1 MTRYRVSAPAAFVRS
16 AALVLSLVVGQT
28 SLVAN
33 AQAVATP
40 PAPAAEPAKAT
51 AAAATREATAN
62 ANEASADVGD
72 ATAAPAPQRRPLPPT
87 VLRRLPRRL
96 ERTDDERKELAAQLR
111 EIYRKTPSTW
121 PAPTVDA
128 GVKWQEIGLLPE
140 VQHPEDNPFSN
151 EKVELGKMLFFDP
164 RVSGSGQ
171 MACASCHDPD
181 LGWGDGR
188 TTSFGMDRK
197 PLDRNAPSL
206 MNAAYHTSLF
216 WDGRAES
223 LEDQAQQ
230 VLLNQDEMRSAPADL
245 SAKLGAIPGY
255 HEKFTEVFG
264 PAEAGG
270 EVIDIDRVTK
280 ALACFER
287 TITGG
292 RTPFDHFL
300 KGRKSALSDD
310 AILGLDLFRREARCM
325 NCHYGPLMADGEFHE
340 VGLSYY
346 GRKYEDLGRYAVT
359 GETEDVGK
367 FRTPSLRSFA
377 KSGPYMH
384 NGLFPTARGVLNM
397 YNVGMP
403 TIRRHEHQLE
413 DPLFPKKSSLLKPLG
428 LNNQDLSDL
437 EAFLEAASEPYLRMR
452 PPELPPA
459 ESQETAAK

>member
-1 MTRYRVSAPAAFVRS
+1 MSLVTRYRVSVPAAFVRS
-16 AALVLSLVVGQT
+16 AALVLLLAVGRAT
-28 SLVAN
+28 LVAD
-33 AQAVATP
+33 AHPVAAAP
-40 PAPAAEPAKAT
+40 APKAKAAPAAAEAAT
-51 AAAATREATAN
+51 ANESSAGEGAAEAAAAT
-62 ANEASADVGD
+62 
-72 ATAAPAPQRRPLPPT
+72 APQRRPLPPT
-87 VLRRLPRRL
+87 VLRRLPRRP
-96 ERTDDERKELAAQLR
+96 ERTDEERTALAAQLR
-111 EIYRKTPSTW
+111 ELYRKTPSTW

-128 GVKWQEIGLLPE
+128 GVKWQEIGLLPD
-140 VQHPEDNPFSN
+140 VQHPEDNPFSQ

-223 LEDQAQQ
+223 LEDQAKQ

-255 HEKFTEVFG
+255 REKFIEVFG
-264 PAEAGG
+264 PAEAGE

-300 KGRKSALSDD
+300 KGRKTALSDE
-310 AILGLDLFRREARCM
+310 AVLGLDLFRREARCM

-346 GRKYEDLGRYAVT
+346 GRKYEDLGRYDVT
-359 GETEDVGK
+359 GEMEDVGK

-377 KSGPYMH
+377 TSGPYMH

-397 YNVGMP
+397 YNAGMP
-403 TIRRHEHQLE
+403 TIRRHPHQLE

-437 EAFLEAASEPYLRMR
+437 EAFLKATSEPYLRMR

-459 ESQETAAK
+459 EPQETAAK

>member
-1 MTRYRVSAPAAFVRS
+1 MSFATRYRVSVPAAFALP
-16 AALVLSLVVGQT
+16 AALLAILCMT
-28 SLVAN
+28 HA
-33 AQAVATP
+33 
-40 PAPAAEPAKAT
+40 AT
-51 AAAATREATAN
+51 AAHPAAT
-62 ANEASADVGD
+62 
-72 ATAAPAPQRRPLPPT
+72 APAPSKAAATKPAVKSTEETGKTDKAEPSKSAASATTPLPRPLPPT
-87 VLRRLPRRL
+87 ILSRLPRRP
-96 ERTDDERKELAAQLR
+96 ERSDEQRKALAAELR
-111 EIYRKTPSTW
+111 ELYRKPSTSW

-140 VQHPEDNPFSN
+140 VEHPADNPHS
-151 EKVELGKMLFFDP
+151 KAKAELGKMLFFDP
-164 RVSGSGQ
+164 RLSGSGQ

-206 MNAAYHTSLF
+206 MNAGYHRSFF
-216 WDGRAES
+216 WDGRASS
-223 LEDQAQQ
+223 LEDQAEQ
-230 VLLNQDEMRSAPADL
+230 VLLNQDEMRSAPGDL
-245 SAKLGAIPGY
+245 AAKLSAIPGY
-255 HEKFTEVFG
+255 REKFNEAFG
-264 PAEAGG
+264 SE
-270 EVIDIDRVTK
+270 EIDIDRVTQ

-310 AILGLDLFRREARCM
+310 AVLGLDLFRREARCM
-325 NCHYGPLMADGEFHE
+325 NCHHGPLLSDGEFHD

-346 GRKYEDLGRYAVT
+346 GRKYEDLGRYDIT
-359 GETEDVGK
+359 GAATDVGR

-384 NGLFPTARGVLNM
+384 NGLFPSARGVLNM
-397 YNVGMP
+397 YNAGMP
-403 TIRRHEHQLE
+403 TLRRKEHQLD
-413 DPLFPKKSSLLKPLG
+413 DPLFPKKSALLKPLG
-428 LNNQDLSDL
+428 LNNQDLADL

-459 ESQETAAK
+459 EEQTTAAN

>member
-1 MTRYRVSAPAAFVRS
+1 MTRYRVSAPAAFMRS
-16 AALVLSLVVGQT
+16 AALVLSLAVGQA
-28 SLVAN
+28 SQWAN

-40 PAPAAEPAKAT
+40 PAPAAEPANAAASESSADDGTT
-51 AAAATREATAN
+51 AAT
-62 ANEASADVGD
+62 
-72 ATAAPAPQRRPLPPT
+72 PAPQRRPLPPT
-87 VLRRLPRRL
+87 VLRRLPRRP
-96 ERTDDERKELAAQLR
+96 ERTDEERQELAAQLR

-121 PAPTVDA
+121 PAPAVDA
-128 GVKWQEIGLLPE
+128 GVKWQEIGLLPD
-140 VQHPEDNPFSN
+140 VQHPEDNPLTK
-151 EKVELGKMLFFDP
+151 EKVALGKMLFFDP

-188 TTSFGMDRK
+188 TTSFGIDRK

-223 LEDQAQQ
+223 LEDQAKQ

-255 HEKFTEVFG
+255 REKFKEVFG
-264 PAEAGG
+264 SE
-270 EVIDIDRVTK
+270 EVTIERVTQ

-292 RTPFDHFL
+292 RTPLDHFL
-300 KGRKSALSDD
+300 KGRKSALSDE
-310 AILGLDLFRREARCM
+310 AMLGLDLFRREARCM
-325 NCHYGPLMADGEFHE
+325 NCHHGPLMSDGEFHE

-346 GRKYEDLGRYAVT
+346 GRKFEDLGRYDVT
-359 GETEDVGK
+359 GEAADVGR
-367 FRTPSLRSFA
+367 FRTPSLRNF
-377 KSGPYMH
+377 KESGPYMH

-403 TIRRHEHQLE
+403 TIRRHAHQLE

-459 ESQETAAK
+459 EPQETAAK